1 MGARDAREGSKLPEK
16 GAQGHRRIGFFGL
29 ACLVVSAMLGG
40 GVYNLPRSVA
50 ETSGPLAVMCAWAVT
65 GVGMAFVANAFR
77 VLSLEQPDLKN
88 GIYTYAERGF
98 GPLTGFLVAYG
109 YWICNCFAMVAYGVL
124 LPATLDA
131 LFPGVFGDG
140 SNWASVALS
149 SCVTWAM
156 FCLACRGA
164 ESSAAINVVGTVC
177 KVVPIV
183 LFVCL
188 LAARFSLAFVEQH
201 AAGSAGLAGL
211 EPAAFMRQM
220 GDTMTV
226 TLFLFIGIEGAVVV
240 SGEAKSAKAV
250 SAATVAGY
258 LVVLVLYVL
267 VSLLPYG
274 CLTQD
279 QLAVLPSPSLASILD
294 VLGFGWASV
303 VVKVGVVA
311 SLLSAWLVWTVML
324 GQMPLFAARDR
335 VFPPSFARENR
346 FGAPMFSLLV
356 TCIVIQALLVA
367 AHFLSGSAWS
377 AMVNITA
384 VMAMPCYLVCCLFLL
399 KLALRG
405 PWPGATSRTAGLA
418 TAVGGSIFSAYLV
431 AEAGIE
437 LLAVACVLYAMGIP
451 VYLWARRGE
460 RLPAGEKALAVCVAA
475 AAVLGLCLM
484 AGVF

>member
-1 MGARDAREGSKLPEK
+1 MGARGDRGGAGPAADGAVGSR
-16 GAQGHRRIGFFGL
+16 RRIGFFGL
-29 ACLVVSAMLGG
+29 VCLVVSAMLGG
-40 GVYNLPRSVA
+40 GVYNLPKSVA
-50 ETSGPLAVMCAWAVT
+50 ETSGPAAVALAWVVT
-65 GVGMAFVANAFR
+65 GVGMVFVVNAFR

-98 GPLTGFLVAYG
+98 GPLAGFLVAYG

-131 LFPGVFGDG
+131 LFPGLFGDG

-156 FCLACRGA
+156 FWLACRGA

-177 KVVPIV
+177 KLVPIV
-183 LFVCL
+183 LFACL
-188 LAARFSLAFVEQH
+188 LASRFSLAFVGEH
-201 AAGSAGLAGL
+201 LAGSAGLAGMR
-211 EPAAFMRQM
+211 PAAFSRQV

-226 TLFLFIGIEGAVVV
+226 TLFLFIGVEGAVVV
-240 SGEAKSAKAV
+240 SGEATSAKAV

-279 QLAVLPSPSLASILD
+279 QVAVAASPSMASILD
-294 VLGFGWASV
+294 ALGIGWASV
-303 VVKVGVVA
+303 VVKAGVVV

-324 GQMPLFAARDR
+324 GQMPLFAARDH
-335 VFPPSFARENR
+335 VFPAPFARENAH
-346 FGAPMFSLLV
+346 GAPSFSLFV
-356 TCIVIQALLVA
+356 TCVVIQCLLVA

-377 AMVNITA
+377 AMVDITA

-405 PWPGATSRTAGLA
+405 PWPGVTGRRAGLVTGVA
-418 TAVGGSIFSAYLV
+418 GTVFSTYLV
-431 AEAGIE
+431 LEAGMQ
-437 LLAVACVLYAMGIP
+437 LLAVACVLYAAGLP
-451 VYLWARRGE
+451 VYLWARRGQVLTVGE
-460 RLPAGEKALAVCVAA
+460 RALAACVLA
-475 AAVLGLCLM
+475 AAV
-484 AGVF
+484 AGVALVV

>member
-1 MGARDAREGSKLPEK
+1 MGGR
-16 GAQGHRRIGFFGL
+16 GAAAGAAPAGGTPTRRIGFFGL
-29 ACLVVSAMLGG
+29 VCLVVSAMLGG
-40 GVYNLPRSVA
+40 GVYNLPKSVA
-50 ETSGPLAVMCAWAVT
+50 VTSGPAAVALAWVVT
-65 GVGMAFVANAFR
+65 GVGMVFVVNTFR
-77 VLSLEQPDLKN
+77 VLSLQQPELKN

-98 GPLTGFLVAYG
+98 GPLAGYLVAYG
-109 YWICNCFAMVAYGVL
+109 YWVCNIFAMVAYGVL

-131 LFPGVFGDG
+131 VFLGVFGDG

-156 FCLACRGA
+156 FLLARRGA

-183 LFVCL
+183 LFACL
-188 LAARFSLAFVEQH
+188 LASRFSLAFVGEH
-201 AAGSAGLAGL
+201 LAGSAGLAGL
-211 EPAAFMRQM
+211 EPAAFLGQV

-226 TLFLFIGIEGAVVV
+226 TLFLFIGVEGAVVV

-258 LVVLVLYVL
+258 VVVLVLYVL
-267 VSLLPYG
+267 VSLLPFG

-279 QLAVLPSPSLASILD
+279 QVAAAASPSMASILD
-294 VLGFGWASV
+294 ALGMGWASAVVKAGV
-303 VVKVGVVA
+303 VV

-324 GQMPLFAARDR
+324 GQMPLFAARDH
-335 VFPPSFARENR
+335 VFPAAFARENR
-346 FGAPMFSLLV
+346 FGAPTFSLFV
-356 TCIVIQALLVA
+356 TCVLIQCMLVA
-367 AHFLSGSAWS
+367 AHFLSGAAWS

-405 PWPGATSRTAGLA
+405 PWGGVTGRRSGLVTGAL
-418 TAVGGSIFSAYLV
+418 GSLFSAYLV
-431 AEAGIE
+431 LEAGVQ
-437 LLAVACVLYAMGIP
+437 LLAVACILYAAGLP

-460 RLPAGEKALAVCVAA
+460 RLPRGEQVLALCVLA
-475 AAVLGLCLM
+475 AAV
-484 AGVF
+484 AGVVLIVP

>member
-1 MGARDAREGSKLPEK
+1 MGARGDRGGAGPAADGAVGSR
-16 GAQGHRRIGFFGL
+16 RRIGFFGL
-29 ACLVVSAMLGG
+29 VCLVVSAMLGG
-40 GVYNLPRSVA
+40 GVYNLPKSVA
-50 ETSGPLAVMCAWAVT
+50 ETSGPAAVALAWVVT
-65 GVGMAFVANAFR
+65 GVGMVFVVNAFR

-98 GPLTGFLVAYG
+98 GPLAGFLVAYG

-131 LFPGVFGDG
+131 LFPGLFGDG

-156 FCLACRGA
+156 FWLACRGA

-177 KVVPIV
+177 KLVPIV
-183 LFVCL
+183 LFACL
-188 LAARFSLAFVEQH
+188 LASRFSLAFVGEH
-201 AAGSAGLAGL
+201 LAGSAGLAGMR
-211 EPAAFMRQM
+211 PAAFSRQV

-226 TLFLFIGIEGAVVV
+226 TLFLFIGVEGAVVV
-240 SGEAKSAKAV
+240 SGEATSAKAV

-279 QLAVLPSPSLASILD
+279 QVAVAASPSMASILD
-294 VLGFGWASV
+294 ALGIGWASV
-303 VVKVGVVA
+303 VVKAGVVV

-324 GQMPLFAARDR
+324 GQMPLFAARDH
-335 VFPPSFARENR
+335 VFPAPFARENAH
-346 FGAPMFSLLV
+346 GAPSFSLFV
-356 TCIVIQALLVA
+356 TCVVIQCLLVA

-377 AMVNITA
+377 AMVDITA

-405 PWPGATSRTAGLA
+405 PWPGATGRRAGLVTGVA
-418 TAVGGSIFSAYLV
+418 GTVFSTYLV
-431 AEAGIE
+431 LEAGMQ
-437 LLAVACVLYAMGIP
+437 LLAVACVLYAAGLP
-451 VYLWARRGE
+451 VYLWARRGQVLTVGE
-460 RLPAGEKALAVCVAA
+460 RALAACVLA
-475 AAVLGLCLM
+475 AAV
-484 AGVF
+484 AGVALVV